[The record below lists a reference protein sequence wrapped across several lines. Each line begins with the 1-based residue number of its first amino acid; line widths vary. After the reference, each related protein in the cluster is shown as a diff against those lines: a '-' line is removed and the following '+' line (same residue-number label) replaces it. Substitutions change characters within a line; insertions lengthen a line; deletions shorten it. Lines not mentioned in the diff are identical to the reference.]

1 MDKYKNY
8 KQLRW
13 DEQEGTDYRIN
24 LREGTSGIAVIAPH
38 GGGIEP
44 GTMELA
50 DEIADCLH
58 TFYCFEGIKQT
69 RNSDLHITSENFDE
83 PQGISIVKK
92 YKTVLALHG
101 CKEDEEVVYLG
112 GKDNDFKE
120 KIKKALTQAGFT
132 VEKSPRSSLQG
143 KSRRNICNR
152 SQSGSGVQLEISKGL
167 RKKMF
172 SDLTRQGRRHRTET
186 FDRFI
191 SALRKALSICLHKP
205 RS

>member
-1 MDKYKNY
+1 VAVDTVDKYKNY

-92 YKTVLALHG
+92 HKTVLALHG
-101 CKEDEEVVYLG
+101 CKEDEEVVCLG

-132 VEKSPRSSLQG
+132 VEKSPRPSIQG

-152 SQSGSGVQLEISKGL
+152 SQSGGGVQLEISKGL

-186 FDRFI
+186 FDRFV
-191 SALRKALSICLHKP
+191 STLRKALS
-205 RS
+205 

>member
-1 MDKYKNY
+1 MATMDKYKNY

-13 DEQEGTDYRIN
+13 DEQEGTDYQIQ

-83 PQGISIVKK
+83 PQGVRIVKK
-92 YKTVLALHG
+92 SKAVLALHG

-120 KIKKALTQAGFT
+120 KIKKALIQAGFT
-132 VEKSPRSSLQG
+132 VEKSPRPALQG
-143 KSRRNICNR
+143 RSQRNLCNR
-152 SQSGSGVQLEISKGL
+152 CRPVGGVQLEISKGL

-172 SDLTRQGRRHRTET
+172 LNLTRQGRRLRTET
-186 FDRFI
+186 FDKFV
-191 SALRKALSICLHKP
+191 SSLRKALSGT
-205 RS
+205 